1 MDSLDPSKHNNFT
14 PFITLTAEEY
24 EAVKYKIPAGLI
36 VILTD
41 GSSPMAINGAL
52 IPSSGGVITLDE
64 TFITTTDETA
74 NLPNSTNLGA
84 IGTTGNNVLISTIAT
99 GESTLSAVAIPT
111 TGLLTA
117 TSGNGLQFTNNYVT
131 GNQPITFN
139 SGTSP
144 HNITASSLA
153 LTGAQ
158 TISSTLSVGGTSTLA
173 GVSAT
178 NISASGTV
186 SSGGLLTAQSGFT
199 QSGGNWSQT
208 AGNHTYTN
216 VTGSVLFTAQTVDL
230 IGTAVGV
237 QGQFTVNGSSI
248 LAGTS
253 VTTLSAS
260 GAVTSGGLLTG
271 SSGFNLQS
279 TGTISTINCASNAL
293 NVTTSNLNVTGNG
306 TFSGTLSAGSVTFT
320 TLNATNISASGTL
333 GVSGTSTLAA
343 VNATNISASG
353 TVTSGSTLTASN
365 GFVQSAGSH
374 NITTGNTSSTFNFGT
389 GSLNLTA
396 STLVLTGNE
405 TVSGSLGV
413 SGTSTLAGVNATSV
427 STTGSITSGT
437 TLTASNGFVQT
448 TGAHNVTTGNTASTI
463 STGTAALNV
472 TASTLALTG
481 AQTISGSLGV
491 SGTFTGAGINGTSLS
506 VSNGLAQTGGILSLV
521 TGNLTGSISTGT
533 SPLNV
538 TSSSLNVTGAGNYSS
553 NLQVSGALTVLGN
566 SSMAGITATSLSVSN
581 GLAQTGGGFS
591 ITTGGLGGLI
601 NTGAASL
608 TLNCASVNMNTDAY
622 IANTLTVRFIQMQQ
636 DFNQGGGQFLYNVNN
651 GLFTVNALG
660 TGSIVLNSPII
671 SVPSLTSSTGTNIV
685 ASGTNLYLQTSS
697 RDFKDNIVDTTI
709 DTSKVFDLRTV
720 DYQYKAT
727 GQKSFGFIAEE
738 VAEVLPDLV
747 HYEEDKPF
755 SINYSLLSVLLLEEL
770 KKVKTELKSLTQK
783 INSM

>member
-41 GSSPMAINGAL
+41 GSSPMAINGSL

-84 IGTTGNNVLISTIAT
+84 IGTAGNNVLISTIAT
-99 GESTLSAVAIPT
+99 GESTLSAVSIPT

-117 TSGNGLQFTNNYVT
+117 TSENGLQFTNNYVT

-139 SGTSP
+139 SGSSP
-144 HNITASSLA
+144 HNITASTLE

-158 TISSTLSVGGTSTLA
+158 TISSTLSVGGSSTLA

-260 GAVTSGGLLTG
+260 GAITSGGLLTG

-279 TGTISTINCASNAL
+279 TGIVSTINCASNAL
-293 NVTTSNLNVTGNG
+293 NVTTSNLNVTGSG
-306 TFSGTLSAGSVTFT
+306 TFSGTLSAGAVTFT

-333 GVSGTSTLAA
+333 GVG
-343 VNATNISASG
+343 
-353 TVTSGSTLTASN
+353 
-365 GFVQSAGSH
+365 
-374 NITTGNTSSTFNFGT
+374 
-389 GSLNLTA
+389 
-396 STLVLTGNE
+396 
-405 TVSGSLGV
+405 
-413 SGTSTLAGVNATSV
+413 GTSTLAGVNATSV

-538 TSSSLNVTGAGNYSS
+538 TASSLNVTGAGNYSS

-566 SSMAGITATSLSVSN
+566 SFLAGVNATSLATTAAISSGGLLTANNGFTQTAGGLNVTTGNTVSAINTGSAALNVTSSTLALTGNQTVSGYLSTSN
-581 GLAQTGGGFS
+581 GLNCFGGAINLTTSNVPLNMNSGTDGVK
-591 ITTGGLGGLI
+591 ITTAL
-601 NTGAASL
+601 
-608 TLNCASVNMNTDAY
+608 
-622 IANTLTVRFIQMQQ
+622 LTVFGPASIQ
-636 DFNQGGGQFLYNVNN
+636 NGAEVLGQFNVGNGITPGILNVNN
-651 GLFTVNALG
+651 GLLTANVSNS
-660 TGSIVLNSPII
+660 GSIVLNSATI
-671 SVPSLTSSTGTNIV
+671 SVPALTSSTGTNIV

-697 RDFKDNIVDTTI
+697 RDFKNNIVDTTI
-709 DTSKVFDLRTV
+709 DTSKVFNLRTV

-747 HYEEDKPF
+747 NFEEDKPF

-770 KKVKTELKSLTQK
+770 KKVKTQLDSLTQK

>member
-52 IPSSGGVITLDE
+52 IPSSGGVVTLDE

-74 NLPNSTNLGA
+74 KLPNSTNLGA

-144 HNITASSLA
+144 HNITANTLA

-158 TISSTLSVGGTSTLA
+158 TISSTLSVGDSSTLA

-260 GAVTSGGLLTG
+260 SNVTAGGLLTG

-279 TGTISTINCASNAL
+279 TGIVSTINCGSNAL

-320 TLNATNISASGTL
+320 TLNATNITASGT
-333 GVSGTSTLAA
+333 
-343 VNATNISASG
+343 
-353 TVTSGSTLTASN
+353 
-365 GFVQSAGSH
+365 
-374 NITTGNTSSTFNFGT
+374 
-389 GSLNLTA
+389 
-396 STLVLTGNE
+396 
-405 TVSGSLGV
+405 LGV

-472 TASTLALTG
+472 TAS
-481 AQTISGSLGV
+481 
-491 SGTFTGAGINGTSLS
+491 
-506 VSNGLAQTGGILSLV
+506 
-521 TGNLTGSISTGT
+521 
-533 SPLNV
+533 
-538 TSSSLNVTGAGNYSS
+538 SLNVTGAGNFSS
-553 NLQVSGALTVLGN
+553 NLQASAAFTVLGN

-591 ITTGGLGGLI
+591 ITTGGVGGLI
-601 NTGAASL
+601 DTGAASL

-636 DFNQGGGQFLYNVNN
+636 DYTQGGGQFLYNVNN

-660 TGSIVLNSPII
+660 TGAIVLNSPII

>member
-1 MDSLDPSKHNNFT
+1 MNLGMLGHRPTLLFLLRRRKMDSLDPSKHNNFT

-41 GSSPMAINGAL
+41 GSSPMAINGSL

-99 GESTLSAVAIPT
+99 GESTLSAVSIPT

-144 HNITASSLA
+144 HNITASTLA

-248 LAGTS
+248 LAGTT

-279 TGTISTINCASNAL
+279 TGIVSTINCASNAL
-293 NVTTSNLNVTGNG
+293 NVTTSNLNVTGSG

-333 GVSGTSTLAA
+333 GVG
-343 VNATNISASG
+343 
-353 TVTSGSTLTASN
+353 
-365 GFVQSAGSH
+365 
-374 NITTGNTSSTFNFGT
+374 
-389 GSLNLTA
+389 
-396 STLVLTGNE
+396 
-405 TVSGSLGV
+405 
-413 SGTSTLAGVNATSV
+413 GTSTLAGVNATSV

-481 AQTISGSLGV
+481 NQTVSGYLSTSNGLNCYGGAINLSTSNVPLNLNSGTDGVKITTALLTVFGPASIQNGAEVLGQFNVGNAITPGNQTVFGTLNV
-491 SGTFTGAGINGTSLS
+491 SGTTTLAGA
-506 VSNGLAQTGGILSLV
+506 
-521 TGNLTGSISTGT
+521 
-533 SPLNV
+533 
-538 TSSSLNVTGAGNYSS
+538 
-553 NLQVSGALTVLGN
+553 
-566 SSMAGITATSLSVSN
+566 TATSLSVSN
-581 GLAQTGGGFS
+581 GLTQTGGS
-591 ITTGGLGGLI
+591 LSLVTGGVGGAI
-601 NTGAASL
+601 NTGAAAL
-608 TLNCASVNMNTDAY
+608 TLTSGSVNMSAAAS
-622 IANTLTVRFIQMQQ
+622 IVGTLTVGGIQNSAY
-636 DFNQGGGQFLYNVNN
+636 NQGAGSFLYFVNN
-651 GLFTVNALG
+651 GSFTVNALG
-660 TGSIVLNSPII
+660 TGSIVLNSPIV
-671 SVPSLTSSTGTNIV
+671 SMPSLTSSTGTNIV

-747 HYEEDKPF
+747 NYEEDKPF

-770 KKVKTELKSLTQK
+770 KKVKTQLDSLTQK

>member
-131 GNQPITFN
+131 GNQPLTFN

-144 HNITASSLA
+144 HNITANTLA

-178 NISASGTV
+178 TVSTSGAI
-186 SSGGLLTAQSGFT
+186 SSGGLLTAASGFTQSSGAHNVTTGNTASTISTGTAALNITASTLALTGNETVSGTLSSAGLTTTNGFT

-208 AGNHTYTN
+208 AGNHTYSN
-216 VTGSVLFTAQTVDL
+216 NTGAVLFTAQTVDL
-230 IGTAVGV
+230 IGTAVGI

-279 TGTISTINCASNAL
+279 TGTISTINCGSNAL
-293 NVTTSNLNVTGNG
+293 NVTTSNLNVTGSG

-320 TLNATNISASGTL
+320 TLNATNITASGT
-333 GVSGTSTLAA
+333 
-343 VNATNISASG
+343 
-353 TVTSGSTLTASN
+353 
-365 GFVQSAGSH
+365 
-374 NITTGNTSSTFNFGT
+374 
-389 GSLNLTA
+389 
-396 STLVLTGNE
+396 
-405 TVSGSLGV
+405 LGV

-437 TLTASNGFVQT
+437 TLTASNGFVQSA
-448 TGAHNVTTGNTASTI
+448 GSHNVTTGNTASTI
-463 STGTAALNV
+463 STGTAALNI

-481 AQTISGSLGV
+481 NETISGTLGVTGTATMGTVNATSVSTSGAISAGSTLTASNGFVQSAGSFSVVTGNNTASINTGSADLNISVNTLTLTGKQTISGTLGV
-491 SGTFTGAGINGTSLS
+491 SSTATFAGIVGTSLS
-506 VSNGLAQTGGILSLV
+506 VSNGLAQTGGALSLV
-521 TGNLTGSISTGT
+521 TG
-533 SPLNV
+533 
-538 TSSSLNVTGAGNYSS
+538 GAGG
-553 NLQVSGALTVLGN
+553 V
-566 SSMAGITATSLSVSN
+566 
-581 GLAQTGGGFS
+581 
-591 ITTGGLGGLI
+591 I
-601 NTGAASL
+601 NTGAAALAL
-608 TLNCASVNMNTDAY
+608 TAGSVNMSAAAS
-622 IANTLTVRFIQMQQ
+622 IVGTLTVGGIQNSAY
-636 DFNQGGGQFLYNVNN
+636 NQGAGSFLYFVNN
-651 GLFTVNALG
+651 GSFTVNALG
-660 TGSIVLNSPII
+660 TGSIVLNSPIV
-671 SVPSLTSSTGTNIV
+671 SMPSLTSSTGTNIV